1 MCSSA
6 SSSLIRPRSGPRVP
20 SPKGE
25 GFSTPASHV
34 FALRSRDLHKNKGPG
49 RRRGRRK
56 GYVFYVFPGR
66 IDRPAGEDPVQL
78 HRQLRGN
85 HDRCHPHPQ
94 AAAVPPEHPSA
105 EVHGQDVRVPAADHR
120 DPAEVQEQPPEAAG
134 GADEAP
140 AGARL
145 QPHGRLH
152 AHAADDAGP
161 VRLPGRCVLPRTL
174 HLRRQQ

>member
-1 MCSSA
+1 MSGA
-6 SSSLIRPRSGPRVP
+6 PAPRPTN
-20 SPKGE
+20 
-25 GFSTPASHV
+25 FIIYYLHNIASHV